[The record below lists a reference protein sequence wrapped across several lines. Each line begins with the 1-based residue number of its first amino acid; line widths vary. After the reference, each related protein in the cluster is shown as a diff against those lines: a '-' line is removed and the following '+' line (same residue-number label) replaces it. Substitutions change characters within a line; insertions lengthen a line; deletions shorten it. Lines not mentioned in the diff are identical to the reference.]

1 MGLLGSGQV
10 TTPHKHSRSLFDYRG
25 PLTDGYKNSFRTSFL
40 KQALRPL
47 AISDKVS
54 LRVDSSDTLCL
65 QYMVTVGEQKS
76 FLEFYCRPVEQ

>member
-1 MGLLGSGQV
+1 M
-10 TTPHKHSRSLFDYRG
+10 P
-25 PLTDGYKNSFRTSFL
+25 FRTSFL

>member
-1 MGLLGSGQV
+1 M
-10 TTPHKHSRSLFDYRG
+10 P
-25 PLTDGYKNSFRTSFL
+25 FRTSFL

-65 QYMVTVGEQKS
+65 QYMVTVGEHKS

>member
-1 MGLLGSGQV
+1 M
-10 TTPHKHSRSLFDYRG
+10 TTEHEHSRSLFDHLG
-25 PLTDGYKNSFRTSFL
+25 PLTDGCKNSFRTSFL

-65 QYMVTVGEQKS
+65 QYMVTVGEHKS

>member
-1 MGLLGSGQV
+1 MKENYGSV
-10 TTPHKHSRSLFDYRG
+10 DHLG
-25 PLTDGYKNSFRTSFL
+25 PLTDGCKNSFRTSFL

-65 QYMVTVGEQKS
+65 QYMVTVGEHKS